1 MLFVFLTLIVRVIL
15 SPLLVVFVTIA
26 YTSIWLPQI
35 VRSARRGRTSGLAS
49 EYIFGTTACRLYFL
63 LCKWNVCGISEGS
76 DVHLRFLVLPQKCFR
91 DRIAECVSVIL
102 QVRLISYEYR
112 LDTYFGHLRLTSSRS
127 HRVTR
132 MAGSFIFPP
141 TSRKLLGCVLSD

>member
-35 VRSARRGRTSGLAS
+35 VRSARRGRTSGLAR

-63 LCKWNVCGISEGS
+63 LCRWNVCCISESS
-76 DVHLRFLVLPQKCFR
+76 DVHLRFPDLSQKCFG
-91 DRIAECVSVIL
+91 DRIAEYVLSLTL
-102 QVRLISYEYR
+102 QVRLISYECR
-112 LDTYFGHLRLTSSRS
+112 LDTYSGDLRFASS
-127 HRVTR
+127 HCHCATR
-132 MAGSFIFPP
+132 MAGSFIFHP
-141 TSRKLLGCVLSD
+141 TSRKLLSCVL

>member
-1 MLFVFLTLIVRVIL
+1 MFVFLTLIVRVIL

-35 VRSARRGRTSGLAS
+35 VRSARRGRTSGLAT

-63 LCKWNVCGISEGS
+63 LCRWNDYCISECS
-76 DVHLRFLVLPQKCFR
+76 DIHLRFPVLPQKRIR
-91 DRIAECVSVIL
+91 DRITEYVLSLTL
-102 QVRLISYEYR
+102 QIRLLSYDYR
-112 LDTYFGHLRLTSSRS
+112 LDAYSGDLRFAPGHS

-141 TSRKLLGCVLSD
+141 TSRK